1 MRLKHTVLLS
11 GSLLLASC
19 GMQATPTA
27 PVVTPEKTVSTTVK
41 APPAAVKPTVEPSV
55 TLENAAAMQAQGL
68 LDPVFK
74 LVFPE
79 EVKFATVDVVG
90 SKGSRVFSAEL
101 MDGQVRVTLV
111 GLPKGDPKYT
121 VTIRAYDK
129 RGGVVLFKSSAS
141 VNFASGKIT
150 GDLKPVRLKEEVT
163 VNASPVLPET
173 TTLTAKL
180 GEATQDMTITG
191 ATASTVFKQVA
202 TASGQTVTVTGKTTD
217 GQVTQTG
224 TATFNHTEGGSK
236 VDVVLTSVAHCP
248 VSPTPVT
255 AIPAIQGSGDTSPL
269 LNQVVTV
276 RGIVTA
282 DFQAGLRGF
291 FVQARDGGDGDA
303 STSDGVFVYTG
314 TSPQTVQVGDLVQFT
329 GTVKEFYNSTQ
340 VDTLTAFTSCAS
352 GLSVNPVELKAP
364 FTDLEKYEGMS
375 ITIPETLTVTDNYS
389 YGRYGELGLSSGGR
403 LFNPTNGNETTTTE
417 ANNARKIVLDDG
429 NSTQNPAN
437 LPYLNAAGTRR
448 TGDTVTGLT
457 GVLHYAN
464 NVFKVEPTA
473 APAFADTN
481 PRPAAP
487 HDVGGTLKV
496 AGANV
501 LNYFTTFGPNDRG
514 ANSTFE
520 FQRQQ
525 TKIVASLKGLDA
537 DIVTLMEVQN
547 NGDTALN
554 SLVTALN
561 AAYGSE
567 VYKGVQTG
575 TVGTDAIKVAIIY
588 KPGNVTPIGNAV
600 IDGNTDGIY
609 SRPPI
614 AQTFQDKTTGG
625 VLTVIAN
632 HLKSKGSCPSSGDID
647 TGEGCWNN
655 LRTQQAVKLLAFV
668 DRLKTSTGDQDV
680 LLMGDFN
687 AYGQEKPIQ
696 TIVQGG
702 FVSENLRIPAEERYS
717 YQFGGQFGYLDH
729 ALASTNLDTQ
739 VTGVTEWHINAD
751 EPTLADYNVEY
762 KNLPECKTSVCTSP
776 DLWQDNAYRASD
788 HDPVLVGLN
797 LTRDEVRPTLSVTVS
812 GADSVTAG
820 QPYTLTIAPSATPST
835 LTVNWGD
842 GSPTETLTSTATSAA
857 HTFASAGAFNVTV
870 TASAGGQDATAQKT
884 VTVTAAPTPT
894 PTTGGLVISEV
905 YGGGGNAGATYT
917 NDFIEIF
924 NAGNTTVNLAG
935 YSVQYASSGNL
946 TNPFTGVTALTSV
959 NLAPGQYYLV
969 QQAKGTG
976 GTTALPTP
984 DASGSIAMSG
994 SAGQVA
1000 LVEGT
1005 TAIANK
1011 DDARIRD
1018 YVTFSGLSSTT
1029 SAARSNPCTDTNAS
1043 SDFSAGA
1050 PTPQNTGSAIT
1061 VCQK

>member
-1 MRLKHTVLLS
+1 MRLKHVLLLS

-19 GMQATPTA
+19 GMQAVPSTPAQAAQTQASAATA
-27 PVVTPEKTVSTTVK
+27 VQSTVSSGPSLQTLSVK
-41 APPAAVKPTVEPSV
+41 ADSLTVGVPDGATYV
-55 TLENAAAMQAQGL
+55 TFTLQGN
-68 LDPVFK
+68 K
-74 LVFPE
+74 LP
-79 EVKFATVDVVG
+79 
-90 SKGSRVFSAEL
+90 
-101 MDGQVRVTLV
+101 DGQVFQALLKDGQASIDLT

-121 VTIRAYDK
+121 VTVRAYDVP
-129 RGGVVLFKSSAS
+129 GGVVLYTATTE
-141 VNFASGKIT
+141 VNLSSGKVT
-150 GDLKPVRLKEEVT
+150 APLKFERVKADVT
-163 VNASPVLPET
+163 VTASPVLPET
-173 TTLTAKL
+173 TTLTARL
-180 GEATQDMTITG
+180 GDTTQDMTIT
-191 ATASTVFKQVA
+191 AETASTVFKGVA
-202 TASGQTVTVTGKTTD
+202 TAAGQTVTVTGTTSD

-236 VDVVLTSVAHCP
+236 VSVTLTTVAHCP
-248 VSPTPVT
+248 VSPSPVT
-255 AIPAIQGSGDTSPL
+255 AIGAIQGSGDTSPL

-276 RGIVTA
+276 RGIVTG

-291 FVQARDGGDGDA
+291 FVQARDGGDGDPA
-303 STSDGVFVYTG
+303 TSDGVFVYTG
-314 TSPQTVQVGDLVQFT
+314 TAPQAVKVGDLVQFT

-340 VDTLTAFTSCAS
+340 VDTLTAFTTCAS
-352 GLSVNPVELKAP
+352 GLSVKPVELKAP
-364 FTDLEKYEGMS
+364 FTDLERYEGMS
-375 ITIPETLTVTDNYS
+375 ITIPETLTVTDNYG
-389 YGRYGELGLSSGGR
+389 YGRYGELGLSSDGR
-403 LFNPTNGNETTTTE
+403 LFNPTNGNVTTTAE
-417 ANNARKIVLDDG
+417 ENAARKIVLDDG

-437 LPYLNAAGTRR
+437 LPYLSSAGTRR

-473 APAFADTN
+473 APTFTDAN

-525 TKIVASLKGLDA
+525 TKIVNALKGLDA

-547 NGDTALN
+547 NGDTALQ

-567 VYKGVQTG
+567 VYRAVQTG

-588 KPGNVTPIGNAV
+588 KPARVTPIGSAV

-609 SRPPI
+609 SRPPV

-632 HLKSKGSCPSSGDID
+632 HLKSKGSCPTSGDID
-647 TGEGCWNN
+647 TGEGCWNT

-696 TIVQGG
+696 TIVAGG

-729 ALASTNLDTQ
+729 ALASTNLDRQ

-776 DLWQDNAYRASD
+776 DLWQNNPYRASD
-788 HDPVLVGLN
+788 HDPVLIGLN
-797 LTRDEVRPTLSVTVS
+797 LDRDEVRAALSVTLS
-812 GADSVTAG
+812 GADSVSAG
-820 QPYTLTIAPSATPST
+820 QPYTLTAAPSEASST
-835 LTVNWGD
+835 LSVNWGD
-842 GSPTETLTSTATSAA
+842 GTTDTLTGTTGT
-857 HTFASAGAFNVTV
+857 HTYASAGTFNVTV
-870 TASAGGQDATAQKT
+870 TASAGGQTATAQKT
-884 VTVTAAPTPT
+884 VTVTGVTTPT
-894 PTTGGLVISEV
+894 PTTGSLVISEV
-905 YGGGGNAGATYT
+905 YGGGGNSGATLT
-917 NDFIEIF
+917 HDFIELF
-924 NAGNTTVNLAG
+924 NAGSAPISLAG
-935 YSVQYASSGNL
+935 YSVQYASSSNL
-946 TNPFTGVTALTSV
+946 TNPFTGVTVLGNVT
-959 NLAPGQYYLV
+959 LAPGQYYLV
-969 QQAKGTG
+969 QEAKGTG

-984 DASGSIAMSG
+984 DATGTIAMSG

-1005 TAIANK
+1005 TAISNK

-1018 YVTFSGLSSTT
+1018 YVAFSNLTSTT
-1029 SAARSNPCTDTNAS
+1029 SAARSTPCTDTNQPT
-1043 SDFSAGA
+1043 DFTAGT
-1050 PTPQNTGSAIT
+1050 PTPQNTSSPIS
-1061 VCQK
+1061 VCVK